1 MISMNGQ
8 LLNTFVS
15 PKGQNKQGEEYGGQD
30 KIQLLGDVA
39 LPNGDSKK
47 EMFTLT
53 AHDLADFEGLQ
64 GKHIT
69 VPIGI
74 FAQAKSV
81 TYFIPKGS
89 KPSIYNVE
97 SKIKVA

>member
-8 LLNTFVS
+8 LLNTFTS
-15 PKGQNKQGEEYGGQD
+15 PKGQNKQGEEYGGQA
-30 KIQLLGDVA
+30 KIQILGDVA
-39 LPNGDSKK
+39 LPNGEVKK
-47 EMFTLT
+47 DMFTLT
-53 AHDLADFEGLQ
+53 AHDVMDFEGLQ
-64 GKHIT
+64 GKDIT

-74 FAQAKSV
+74 FAQGKSV

-89 KPSIYNVE
+89 KPSLSNVE